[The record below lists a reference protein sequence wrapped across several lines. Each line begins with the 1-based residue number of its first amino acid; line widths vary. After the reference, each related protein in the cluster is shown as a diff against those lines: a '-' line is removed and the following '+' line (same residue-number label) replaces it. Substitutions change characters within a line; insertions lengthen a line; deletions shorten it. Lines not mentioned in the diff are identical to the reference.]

1 MLDILEKK
9 WPEIL
14 DFFKKEYDIQD
25 ITFETFILPLNVK
38 SYKDGLV
45 KLIFTGNSGSSGLQ
59 YINKRY
65 FDFLKI
71 SISIILGND
80 IDLQILLPGDSSLEE
95 DEDEEDTSITPIDSE
110 DIILE
115 KRILESHLDKKYTF
129 DSFVVGRSEERRV
142 GKECT

>member
-1 MLDILEKK
+1 MYRIYIENLPFLMYYIYVWAFGPFYTFKEDLMLDILEKK

-95 DEDEEDTSITPIDSE
+95 DEDEEDTSITQIDS
-110 DIILE
+110 
-115 KRILESHLDKKYTF
+115 
-129 DSFVVGRSEERRV
+129 
-142 GKECT
+142 

>member
-38 SYKDGLV
+38 SYKNGLV
-45 KLIFTGNSGSSGLQ
+45 QLVFTGNSGNSGLQ

-71 SISIILGND
+71 SISIILGED
-80 IDLQILLPGDSSLEE
+80 IDLQILLPGDSAL
-95 DEDEEDTSITPIDSE
+95 DEDIEETKPCLLYTS
-110 DIILE
+110 
-115 KRILESHLDKKYTF
+115 RC
-129 DSFVVGRSEERRV
+129 V
-142 GKECT
+142 